1 MTAAALLLF
10 TAALSVVAAFVS
22 VTVVAALALGTRRLA
37 VLAPSARARVLLAA
51 AVAPALAGLICAAAV
66 LADIE
71 FFGCHAHHCLARHA
85 GAQPSLLVLVLAI
98 AALVRVGGALV
109 QAARNARR
117 SVLVSR
123 LLRAAGPEQEPTVL
137 PLAEPQAFVV
147 GLLRPRAYVSRG
159 LVGAH
164 NEADLEVVMAHE
176 HAHVC
181 RRDPLRRLLASVA
194 LAFHVPGIA
203 GWLERQIVRAQEM
216 AADADAAR
224 AVDDAPRVAE
234 ALVRMARLRVRRPA
248 LVAWLGDHL
257 EARVQALLEGAP
269 GSERPGSRTLVAAA
283 AVTVALGIAAAE
295 PIHRGAETLF
305 RLLAG

>member
-1 MTAAALLLF
+1 MTAAVLLLF

-22 VTVVAALALGTRRLA
+22 VTVVAALALGTRRLG
-37 VLAPSARARVLLAA
+37 VLAPAARARVLLAA
-51 AVAPALAGLICAAAV
+51 AVAPALAGLTCAAAV

-71 FFGCHAHHCLARHA
+71 FFGCHAHHCRARHA
-85 GAQPSLLVLVLAI
+85 GAPPSLLVLVLAI

-117 SVLVSR
+117 SALVCR
-123 LLRAAGPEQEPTVL
+123 FLRTAGQQQEPNVL
-137 PLAEPQAFVV
+137 PLEEPQAFVV
-147 GLLRPRAYVSRG
+147 GLLRPRVYVSRG

-164 NEADLEVVMAHE
+164 AEADLEVVMAHE
-176 HAHVC
+176 HAHVR

-203 GWLERQIVRAQEM
+203 GWLERHIVRAQEM

-224 AVDDAPRVAE
+224 AVHDAPRVAE

-257 EARVQALLEGAP
+257 EARVQALLDGAP
-269 GSERPGSRTLVAAA
+269 GSDRPGSSTLVAAA
-283 AVTVALGIAAAE
+283 AVALALGIAAAE
-295 PIHRGAETLF
+295 PIHWGAETLF